1 MKAAQS
7 GERGGNGAWIR
18 RFHPAPEARTR
29 LVCFPHAGGS
39 ATFFHPVSQAMSPA
53 VDVLAIQYPGRQDRR
68 SEPCVDDIE
77 KLAELVVPELRA
89 WTDRPVAMFG
99 HSMGASLA
107 FEVAR
112 RLEQEGVTATGLFV
126 SGRRAPTAFRDER
139 VHLADDDRIITELKR
154 MSGTDAAVLGDEE
167 ILRMI
172 LPAVRADY
180 RAAET
185 YRYTPGP
192 DVSCPIIAM
201 TGDDDAQVTL
211 DEARMWADHTSGGFN
226 LHVYEGGHFF
236 LTAHAAAVMKVMTD
250 HIESRSP
257 VRD

>member
-1 MKAAQS
+1 M
-7 GERGGNGAWIR
+7 
-18 RFHPAPEARTR
+18 
-29 LVCFPHAGGS
+29 VCFPHAGGS
-39 ATFFHPVSQAMSPA
+39 ATFYHPVSQAMSPA

-68 SEPCVDDIE
+68 SEPCVDDIA
-77 KLAELVVPELRA
+77 KLADLVVGELRPWA
-89 WTDRPVAMFG
+89 DRPLAMFG

-112 RLEQEGVTATGLFV
+112 RLEADGVTATALFV

-139 VHLADDDRIITELKR
+139 VHLADDDRIIAELKR

-201 TGDDDAQVTL
+201 TGDDDPQVTL
-211 DEARMWADHTSGGFN
+211 DEARKWADHTSGGFD
-226 LHVYEGGHFF
+226 LQVYSGGHFF
-236 LTAHAAAVMKVMTD
+236 LTHHAAAVMRAMTD
-250 HIESRSP
+250 RIEGRSA
-257 VRD
+257 VGD